1 MVLRMGCEVWGDRGP
16 GSESGSRGDDHSGD
30 ESFHGILS
38 SRLSRLCH
46 WAGSWCAGVRQ
57 PAEVRIHGAPI
68 ICAGR
73 GFSLLSTPGFPGTSE
88 LRAAH
93 HPSPRS
99 SNKTKL
105 QPRASPECGVALQWS
120 WEVRGRGGGGAGA
133 GGRGREELMAFD
145 INCWWPH

>member
-46 WAGSWCAGVRQ
+46 WAGSWCARVRQ

-68 ICAGR
+68 IRAGR

-93 HPSPRS
+93 PPPPEALTKQS
-99 SNKTKL
+99 SNQGL
-105 QPRASPECGVALQWS
+105 AQNVVGSFAVELGSEGAG
-120 WEVRGRGGGGAGA
+120 RGRGGSGGEGE
-133 GGRGREELMAFD
+133 GRADGV
-145 INCWWPH
+145 